1 MALPRKKAIK
11 AYPSAEEHDAFQAL
25 CEQRGVS
32 MNRIICYLI
41 HLVNVRADK
50 TDRRSLD
57 KILRDL
63 SSRPQRRETLRKAH
77 ETTERL
83 KQSVTQ
89 STGES
94 RNADARPGSVS
105 SSALDGVDFLE

>member
-1 MALPRKKAIK
+1 MVLPRKKAIK
-11 AYPSAEEHDAFQAL
+11 AYPSAEEHDAFQRL

-32 MNRIICYLI
+32 MNRVICYLI

-50 TDRRSLD
+50 TDRKSLD

-77 ETTERL
+77 ETSEQL
-83 KQSVTQ
+83 KRRVSG

-94 RNADARPGSVS
+94 RSVDVRPGSVS